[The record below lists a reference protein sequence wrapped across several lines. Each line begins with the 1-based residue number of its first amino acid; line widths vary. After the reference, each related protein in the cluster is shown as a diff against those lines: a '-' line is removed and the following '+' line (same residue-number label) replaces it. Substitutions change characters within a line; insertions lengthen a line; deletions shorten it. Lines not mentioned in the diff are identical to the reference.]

1 MVVSVL
7 MKSELY
13 WDFPGGQVAKTACS
27 QCRGPRFDPWSGNY
41 FPHATTKTS
50 YATTRKF
57 PHSTRKIEA
66 PHAATRIPHRQI
78 SK

>member
-27 QCRGPRFDPWSGNY
+27 QCRGPRLDPWSGNL
-41 FPHATTKTS
+41 HATTKTS
-50 YATTRKF
+50 
-57 PHSTRKIEA
+57 
-66 PHAATRIPHRQI
+66 
-78 SK
+78 